1 MLKIKVVTIIGANGA
16 MGSQCAGIIA
26 GFTDATVY
34 MISRDI
40 VKSKI
45 GIEKAIVSIKSDAIR
60 LRLIPK
66 TFDDLQEC
74 VSKSDW
80 VFELA
85 SEDIKIKHQINKQIS
100 KYKKPQAIVS
110 TVSSGLSINELA
122 KDFSE
127 VEQSY
132 YFGTHFFNPPY
143 KMILCELI
151 PNENSNSLIQSELL
165 DFLQNVLH
173 RKVVECQD
181 KPGFAGNRIGFQL
194 LNEAIQLAEKNNH
207 KGGSA
212 YIDKLLGGFTGR
224 AMPPIATVDLVGL
237 DVHKAIVENIYKLT
251 NDKAHDTLKL
261 PTSVISLI
269 AKKYLGN
276 KTKQGFYKKEEDR
289 KMFFDFKKEDYE
301 DLPKYDF
308 EFINQ
313 AKQKISNGEY
323 ENAFK
328 IILGANTEE
337 SKIIQYFLARYIS
350 YSLSLVGTVVKTKED
365 VDKVMAYGFNWLS
378 PCALVDLLGGKEKVI
393 KLIKEFGFQ
402 VPTEL
407 NKYSSEYKF
416 FTLQNELDFRS
427 FIKAF

>member
-1 MLKIKVVTIIGANGA
+1 VLDVKTITIIGANGT
-16 MGSQCAGIIA
+16 MGSQCAGVIA

-34 MISRDI
+34 MVSRNI
-40 VKSKI
+40 KKSKI
-45 GIEKAIVSIKSDAIR
+45 GIEKAAASIKSDIIKP
-60 LRLIPK
+60 RLIPK
-66 TFDDLQEC
+66 TLNDIKEC

-80 VFELA
+80 VFELT
-85 SEDIKIKHQINKQIS
+85 SEDIKIKHQINRQIS
-100 KYKKPQAIVS
+100 KYKKPHAIVS

-122 KDFSE
+122 KDFLKE
-127 VEQSY
+127 ERQY

-143 KMILCELI
+143 KMVLCELI
-151 PNENSNSLIQSELL
+151 PSENSNSMVQSELH

-173 RKVVECQD
+173 RKVVVCQD

-194 LNEAIQLAEKNNH
+194 LNEAIQFAEKNSY
-207 KGGSA
+207 KGGIV
-212 YIDKLLGGFTGR
+212 YIDTLLGGFTGR
-224 AMPPIATVDLVGL
+224 AIPPIATVDLVGL

-251 NDKAHDTLKL
+251 NDEAHDTFKL

-269 AKKYLGN
+269 TKNYLGN
-276 KTKQGFYKKEEDR
+276 KTEQGFYKKEKDH

-301 DLPKYDF
+301 ELPNYNF

-313 AKQKISNGEY
+313 VKQKISNGEY

-328 IILGANTEE
+328 IILETNTEE
-337 SKIIQYFLARYIS
+337 SKIIQYFWARYIS

-365 VDKVMAYGFNWLS
+365 IDKVMAYGFNWLS
-378 PCALVDLLGGKEKVI
+378 PSALIDLLGGKEKVI
-393 KLIKEFGFQ
+393 KLIKEFGFP

-407 NKYSSEYKF
+407 NKYPFEYQF